1 MPPPFFTHFILV
13 EEITTIIKIKCA
25 LAYSNKILNWMH
37 YEWHA
42 RTQDDDEGNAVRW
55 RLIVIYLCTYFR
67 IQSVFWTTSNY
78 NVWNQANVIAIIIIW
93 LAFFLLFMVCRQTR
107 CSYIL
112 LFSWLVIL
120 AHGIHTPFC
129 QTTYCAT
136 LKWPFSQFANFIQLL
151 LVFFSFLFKYKSQIT
166 NC

>member
-93 LAFFLLFMVCRQTR
+93 LAFFCCLWFAVK
-107 CSYIL
+107 
-112 LFSWLVIL
+112 L
-120 AHGIHTPFC
+120 AVLTF
-129 QTTYCAT
+129 
-136 LKWPFSQFANFIQLL
+136 
-151 LVFFSFLFKYKSQIT
+151 FFSLGLWYWHTASIHLFAKRLTVRLWNGHSRNLQTSFNYY
-166 NC
+166 